1 MGFTGKAGA
10 LIGVALD
17 LSGNFSGGPEFANHV
32 TVRESGA
39 PIGENIASVQYKPQQ
54 LSTTDEEWRSVLVK
68 FDIDGTALA
77 RPIASM
83 LAASLSNML
92 EFGCLCTH

>member
-32 TVRESGA
+32 TVRESAA
-39 PIGENIASVQYKPQQ
+39 PIGQNIASVLYKPQQ
-54 LSTTDEEWRSVLVK
+54 LSTTEEEWRSVLVK
-68 FDIDGTALA
+68 FDIDGAELA

-83 LAASLSNML
+83 LAASSFHVL
-92 EFGCLCTH
+92 EFGCVCTR